1 MKQFQIDAFTDR
13 LFAGNPAAIV
23 PLEAWLDEALM
34 QSIARENNL
43 SETAF
48 FVPVAGGYQLRWFT
62 PNSEVDLCGHATLA
76 AAYVLF
82 KELGYQGESLR
93 FHTRSGE
100 LTVIN
105 HGKHMEMDFP
115 SQLSTPCAA
124 PQALLEGL
132 GVEPVE
138 VLVAEDYLVV
148 LESEQQVRAAMKVI
162 HTIGGADVFF
172 VASVNGTE
180 SMPPELQ
187 RRFNCGTWFFD
198 SLNAAGRAEVWD
210 INRDKYGVTE
220 EFTGNDDDF
229 TGADIRNICS
239 MAYNLGITPDEA
251 LEYVVPMKTQSPR
264 ALEDAR
270 TWATGRFLCATA
282 GGVYKPGK
290 AQAEDN
296 GQFRRTVSLED

>member
-148 LESEQQVRAAMKVI
+148 LESEQQVRALQPDFAKLAQLERRGVAVTALGEQVDFVSRFFAPKVGI
-162 HTIGGADVFF
+162 NEDPVTGSAHCQLVPYWSEKTSKCTFHARQLSARGG
-172 VASVNGTE
+172 
-180 SMPPELQ
+180 ELWCQ
-187 RRFNCGTWFFD
+187 LEVDRVIISGNAVKFMEAE
-198 SLNAAGRAEVWD
+198 LN
-210 INRDKYGVTE
+210 I
-220 EFTGNDDDF
+220 
-229 TGADIRNICS
+229 
-239 MAYNLGITPDEA
+239 
-251 LEYVVPMKTQSPR
+251 EY
-264 ALEDAR
+264 
-270 TWATGRFLCATA
+270 
-282 GGVYKPGK
+282 
-290 AQAEDN
+290 
-296 GQFRRTVSLED
+296 